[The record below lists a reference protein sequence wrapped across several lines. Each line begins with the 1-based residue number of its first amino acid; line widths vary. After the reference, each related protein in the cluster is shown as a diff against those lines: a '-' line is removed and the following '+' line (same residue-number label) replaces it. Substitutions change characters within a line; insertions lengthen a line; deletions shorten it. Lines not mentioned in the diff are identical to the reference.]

1 MRLLALAGV
10 VIAVAAPG
18 VTPRTV
24 AIGTTGEGGSF
35 LRGAAAYVRLA
46 NARGGVHGRTI
57 ALAATG
63 AVLGQLADVAPALPP
78 YDQGRLYARRLVA
91 TDRRATVA
99 VLFSDDAYGRAL
111 LQGFRS
117 RAASLVVAT
126 AAAADVSTQVGQL
139 QASGATTLCVFTP
152 ADVASR
158 AFAAARSL
166 GWRPQVYVSDA
177 EPAPEGAVSALWAKD
192 PHSPAYAR
200 DPVLA
205 RVPRDPV
212 YVQGLAAGYTL
223 VDVLEHAG
231 AYPTRA
237 TFRAALAHLHEV
249 SNPYLVPGVEAPV
262 TTAQLVRRHNGTW
275 LPFGGVM

>member
-1 MRLLALAGV
+1 MRLAALAGV
-10 VIAVAAPG
+10 VLAVATPG
-18 VTPRTV
+18 VTPRTI
-24 AIGTTGEGGSF
+24 AIGTTGASGSY

-57 ALAATG
+57 VLAATG
-63 AVLGQLADVAPALPP
+63 TVLVQLADVAPALAP
-78 YDQGRLYARRLVA
+78 YDEGRLYARHVVA
-91 TDRRATVA
+91 TDRRAKVA
-99 VLFSDDAYGRAL
+99 VLYSDDADGRAL

-117 RAASLVVAT
+117 RAAPLVVAVS
-126 AAAADVSTQVGQL
+126 AASDVPSEVEQLRAA
-139 QASGATTLCVFTP
+139 GATTLCVFTP
-152 ADVASR
+152 ADVAAQ

-177 EPAPEGAVSALWAKD
+177 SPAPEGAISALWAKD
-192 PHSPAYAR
+192 PQSPAYAR

-223 VDVLEHAG
+223 VDLLAHAG
-231 AYPTRA
+231 AHPTHA
-237 TFRAALAHLHEV
+237 SVLAALAHLHEV

-262 TTAQLVRRHNGTW
+262 TTAQLVRRRHGSW
-275 LPFGGVM
+275 FPFGGVM